1 MQVFSFWLYTFFFC
15 VSVGEEGGSGASRK
29 RSMYRV
35 SLAEAAAAA
44 RGRGGHSGQAGS
56 SLRTRERCG
65 RRFPSQESASFL

>member
-1 MQVFSFWLYTFFFC
+1 MT
-15 VSVGEEGGSGASRK
+15 EEYLLSALDELRDD
-29 RSMYRV
+29 Y
-35 SLAEAAAAA
+35 LAEAAAAA